1 MYLLDTN
8 IISELRKIEKNRADT
23 RVVHWF
29 SQVKMSQLYLSVI
42 SLAEINIGILQ
53 LKRRDPEAAQTL
65 QDWLNQRLLPDF
77 AHRILPL
84 DEVAAQLSARFH
96 VPDRSP
102 INDAYIAAIAQRYGC
117 QLVTRNV
124 RDFERLALPLINPFA

>member
-1 MYLLDTN
+1 MARPGL
-8 IISELRKIEKNRADT
+8 
-23 RVVHWF
+23 
-29 SQVKMSQLYLSVI
+29 
-42 SLAEINIGILQ
+42 G
-53 LKRRDPEAAQTL
+53 
-65 QDWLNQRLLPDF
+65 
-77 AHRILPL
+77 RIKVSTGYQHQY
-84 DEVAAQLSARFH
+84 EVAAQLSARFH